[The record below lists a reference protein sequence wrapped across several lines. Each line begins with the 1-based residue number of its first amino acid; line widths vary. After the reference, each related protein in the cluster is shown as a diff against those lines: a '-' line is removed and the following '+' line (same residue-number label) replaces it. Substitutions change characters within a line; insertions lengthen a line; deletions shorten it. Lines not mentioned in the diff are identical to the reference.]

1 MSGIEEKLCPNCG
14 YAMGKPGPVK
24 ARFVGLNGRYE
35 RYVYEQYV
43 HDLPGVEA
51 IEHTIICVCC
61 GDVQTWVTDVVEFKV
76 ELERKKAAK
85 GRAS

>member
-24 ARFVGLNGRYE
+24 VRIGGGTITEL
-35 RYVYEQYV
+35 YV